1 MKVTDETLKSNE
13 DLLKRMNR
21 GLEKKIANKEVE
33 IQKVGEMYDKKIELA
48 KIEGEDQYIQSLEKN
63 QQRIVGDSKQFEDK
77 IQSYRDQLA
86 KVQQT
91 VENEKGILKNNHK
104 TNLDS
109 MKTQLDDNFQEQM
122 TNSIEGQRE
131 IVSSTQNSVK
141 ELATRSKSEKLT
153 AENQAQYE
161 INALTA
167 GFDQKAISTE
177 KEFRNQ
183 MENDVRMHTLELTR
197 QRDDLKKIM
206 STDTE
211 KHKRLEQET
220 VRIQKDQLSYLD
232 KHQQSM
238 IKQRQ
243 DDFKV
248 RYEKMVAEHDKI
260 LKDLSQHFTADVKK
274 MAEQTASE
282 KVILGK
288 RVDDQFYRIDK
299 LNATMVDAPKEVIV
313 KVPVPEYEKEN
324 VHLSTQGRNIK
335 ITLARK
341 FSDNITSIEGNIDR
355 STRSELYS
363 KELNTIDLLSPK
375 NIVQNY
381 QDGVL
386 TFKIPKA

>member
-1 MKVTDETLKSNE
+1 MKVTDEILKSNE

-21 GLEKKIANKEVE
+21 GLEKKISNKEAE
-33 IQKVGEMYDKKIELA
+33 IQKVDEMYDKKIDLA

-77 IQSYRDQLA
+77 IQNYRDQLA

-91 VENEKGILKNNHK
+91 VENEKGILKDNHK
-104 TNLDS
+104 INLDTV
-109 MKTQLDDNFQEQM
+109 KTQLDDNFQEQL
-122 TNSIEGQRE
+122 TNSVESQRE

-141 ELATRSKSEKLT
+141 ELATRSKSEKLAT
-153 AENQAQYE
+153 ENQAQYE
-161 INALTA
+161 INALSA
-167 GFDQKAISTE
+167 GFDQKAISSE

-183 MENDVRMHTLELTR
+183 MENDVRLHTLELTR

-206 STDTE
+206 SIDTE

-232 KHQQSM
+232 KYQQNM

-260 LKDLSQHFTADVKK
+260 LKDLSQHFSADVKK

-299 LNATMVDAPKEVIV
+299 LNATMVEAPKEVIV

-341 FSDNITSIEGNIDR
+341 FSDNITSTEGNIDR
-355 STRSELYS
+355 STRNELYS
-363 KELNTIDLLSPK
+363 KELNTVDLLSPK